1 MKKFFVV
8 LGASVIL
15 MTATFFT
22 AAGVS
27 ASAEEPLPAD
37 ETVETTQDP
46 VEETPEDVTEIPEE
60 TPEEVPE
67 ETPEE
72 PDNTPVEPQEGA
84 DEEVTAPP
92 EETPQENGNAG
103 IAALVQEFIDELKE
117 KYGAEW
123 QKYYDAIIAEWGTV
137 ENYLLSLMPEDTPDP
152 VKDKYLQFVDWTRQN
167 WVILAGIGA
176 TILAV
181 VAVVVYFVVKQHA
194 SDFVKKKFQKQYDES
209 NKQSAALRAQ
219 SRALRLLLGSN
230 PKTQEARE
238 ELEKTEGDLK

>member
-37 ETVETTQDP
+37 ETVETTQEP
-46 VEETPEDVTEIPEE
+46 VEETPEDVTEVPEE
-60 TPEEVPE
+60 TPE

-72 PDNTPVEPQEGA
+72 PDNTPAEPQDPTDGQEP
-84 DEEVTAPP
+84 ETP

-137 ENYLLSLMPEDTPDP
+137 ENYLLSLMPGDAPDP
-152 VKDKYLQFVDWTRQN
+152 VKNAWLDFVDWTRQN

-181 VAVVVYFVVKQHA
+181 VAVVAYVVLKRHA

>member
-1 MKKFFVV
+1 MTAKKFFI
-8 LGASVIL
+8 IL
-15 MTATFFT
+15 AACILLMAATFFT
-22 AAGVS
+22 VGAVS
-27 ASAEEPLPAD
+27 ASAEEPAIEEPA
-37 ETVETTQDP
+37 
-46 VEETPEDVTEIPEE
+46 ETPA
-60 TPEEVPE
+60 
-67 ETPEE
+67 
-72 PDNTPVEPQEGA
+72 EPQEPT
-84 DEEVTAPP
+84 DEQEPETP

-137 ENYLLSLMPEDTPDP
+137 ENYLLSLMPEDAPDP
-152 VKDKYLQFVDWTRQN
+152 VKNAWLDFVDWTRQN

-181 VAVVVYFVVKQHA
+181 VAVVAYVVLKRHA

-230 PKTQEARE
+230 PKFDEIRE
-238 ELEKTEGDLK
+238 DLKKTEENLK